1 MSSYLRQAIGT
12 AVRSRG
18 ASPPLLLALPI
29 LAAALLL
36 VMSNSGL
43 AMPGGA
49 AKSGRLHADL
59 ARMAKLVNRELKP
72 PAQHLARSLPG
83 DAERLQALREPASTT
98 QAQVAIALG
107 ELRQMGATT
116 ILDPHYLPA
125 LVAAGRAYV
134 SVSGQDPLTQ
144 TTINPGYRGLE
155 PELAGGAA
163 RLEASAAEAAKLS
176 ARVKRLQRLVAALR
190 RR

>member
-1 MSSYLRQAIGT
+1 MSSYLRQAIS
-12 AVRSRG
+12 ALRSR
-18 ASPPLLLALPI
+18 AAPPPLLLALLI

-36 VMSNSGL
+36 VMSTSGL

-72 PAQHLARSLPG
+72 PAQRLARNLPG

-98 QAQVAIALG
+98 QGQVAIALS
-107 ELRQMGATT
+107 ELRQMGAIT

-134 SVSGQDPLTQ
+134 AVSGQDPLTA
-144 TTINPGYRGLE
+144 TTINPDYRGLE
-155 PELAGGAA
+155 PELAGSAA
-163 RLEASAAEAAKLS
+163 RLEASAALAAKLA

>member
-1 MSSYLRQAIGT
+1 MSSYLRQAT
-12 AVRSRG
+12 SALQFR
-18 ASPPLLLALPI
+18 AAPPPFLLALLI

-36 VMSNSGL
+36 AMSASGV

-49 AKSGRLHADL
+49 AESGRLHADL

-72 PAQHLARSLPG
+72 PAQRLARSLPG

-98 QAQVAIALG
+98 QAQVAIALS
-107 ELRQMGATT
+107 ELRQMGAIA

-125 LVAAGRAYV
+125 LVAAGRAHV

-155 PELAGGAA
+155 PELAGSAA